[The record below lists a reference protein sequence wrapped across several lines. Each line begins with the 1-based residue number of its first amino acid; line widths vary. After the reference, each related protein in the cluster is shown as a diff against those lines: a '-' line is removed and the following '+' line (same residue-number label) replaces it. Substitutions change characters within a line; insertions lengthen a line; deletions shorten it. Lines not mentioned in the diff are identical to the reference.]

1 MVAFAVGCGHRAV
14 ASSEHRDACAVDGA
28 SARWPGRDPD
38 GKLASAGLGQAFHDR
53 RESKVSAFPAT
64 TISADGLMT
73 AGGYAQLCAEL
84 HALSTAG
91 RTEMT
96 DQLRRARADRDP
108 DNPLLFE
115 LLEEQAQLEERIRL
129 LEAQTAAARVVAP
142 EANGVAGIGSR
153 VRVRHAENGE
163 VAEYDL
169 VGTAEADVANGRVSV
184 RAPVGRSLLGR
195 TRGAVVA
202 VETPR
207 GPMRLEILDVR
218 AA

>member
-1 MVAFAVGCGHRAV
+1 
-14 ASSEHRDACAVDGA
+14 
-28 SARWPGRDPD
+28 
-38 GKLASAGLGQAFHDR
+38 
-53 RESKVSAFPAT
+53 
-64 TISADGLMT
+64 
-73 AGGYAQLCAEL
+73 
-84 HALSTAG
+84 
-91 RTEMT
+91 MT

-129 LEAQTAAARVVAP
+129 LKAQTAAARVVAP
-142 EANGVAGIGSR
+142 AANGVAGIGSR

-169 VGTAEADVANGRVSV
+169 VGTAESDVANGRVSV
-184 RAPVGRSLLGR
+184 RAPVGRSLVGR

-207 GPMRLEILDVR
+207 GPMRLEVLDVR